1 MNRSVVSGFILSIF
15 IFTSCSFYNK
25 FIQNEE
31 IVVGNPDVQ
40 VENGI
45 IDDQIKTAEEL
56 YKEALNY
63 QKLNFTKEAFAAYDS
78 ALALINDLSYY
89 PDIENN
95 EKYNSLEKKIIDDYR
110 AFVDSLEE
118 LPENVSTAAL
128 DEWMEANI
136 VELPPIEEEEF
147 VPNEKNTVVVGD
159 FPLEINRYVEQY
171 IEYYTGR
178 GRRHMETWLE
188 RTGRYFPMM
197 AKIFKEEKVPQQLI
211 FLSLPE
217 SGLNP
222 MARSWARAVGLW
234 QFVRGTAKLYDL
246 KIGFYVDERRH
257 PEKATRAA
265 AQHLRDLYLSLGD
278 WYLAIAAYNCGEA
291 RVQRAIRRAGSSNY
305 WKLRRY
311 LPRETRN
318 YVPQYIAVSLIC
330 SAPEVYGFKDINYEK
345 PFDLTEFEINEAV
358 DIAVLAKCAGVPLK
372 IFRTMNP
379 HLIQNSTPPSKF
391 PPVKINIPTAYYNEF
406 VTNFNNIPDD
416 AKVQYVSHIVRKG
429 ETLSEIAYNYH
440 VRLSAVKEFN
450 KLKSA
455 SRIYPGMKL
464 RIPVATIG
472 VNDFNLAAKIDYD
485 ENKLYSQ
492 LEEEPYRLLVNV
504 NGDKDFRKLFEQKLN
519 EQQQVEIPEG
529 YSPVTYTVKSRDNL
543 VDLADLFGTRV
554 SDIRGWNNI
563 PYSQSIYAGE
573 KLTIYVPSDKVE
585 KYSKIDKMSRSEKIR
600 TLYAL
605 AGGRWIKHKIR
616 SGEVLGKIAEKYGV
630 RVSQLKKWNNI
641 RGS

>member
-278 WYLAIAAYNCGEA
+278 WYLAIAAYN
-291 RVQRAIRRAGSSNY
+291 
-305 WKLRRY
+305 
-311 LPRETRN
+311 
-318 YVPQYIAVSLIC
+318 
-330 SAPEVYGFKDINYEK
+330 
-345 PFDLTEFEINEAV
+345 
-358 DIAVLAKCAGVPLK
+358 
-372 IFRTMNP
+372 
-379 HLIQNSTPPSKF
+379 
-391 PPVKINIPTAYYNEF
+391 
-406 VTNFNNIPDD
+406 
-416 AKVQYVSHIVRKG
+416 
-429 ETLSEIAYNYH
+429 
-440 VRLSAVKEFN
+440 
-450 KLKSA
+450 
-455 SRIYPGMKL
+455 
-464 RIPVATIG
+464 
-472 VNDFNLAAKIDYD
+472 
-485 ENKLYSQ
+485 
-492 LEEEPYRLLVNV
+492 
-504 NGDKDFRKLFEQKLN
+504 
-519 EQQQVEIPEG
+519 
-529 YSPVTYTVKSRDNL
+529 
-543 VDLADLFGTRV
+543 
-554 SDIRGWNNI
+554 
-563 PYSQSIYAGE
+563 
-573 KLTIYVPSDKVE
+573 
-585 KYSKIDKMSRSEKIR
+585 
-600 TLYAL
+600 
-605 AGGRWIKHKIR
+605 
-616 SGEVLGKIAEKYGV
+616 
-630 RVSQLKKWNNI
+630 
-641 RGS
+641 